1 MVQRFVMSIDQGT
14 TSTRCI
20 LFDARGR
27 LVSVVQREHQQ
38 HFPRPG
44 WVEHDAVEIW
54 KNLGRIVPQALA
66 QAGASAE
73 QVVGLGIANQRE
85 TTVLWDRHTGAPVS
99 RAIVWQDTRTDRML
113 EHLEREPAARRVRQ
127 LCGLPLAT
135 YFSAPRIRWLL
146 EETPGLRER
155 AERGDVLFGT
165 MESWLIWNLTGG
177 PEGGVHVTDVTN
189 ASRTMLMNIRTLDW
203 DAELLD
209 FFDVPRVMLPEIRSS
224 TEVYGTTSRV
234 VPGIRIAAA
243 LGDQQAAL
251 FGQTCFAPG
260 EAKCTYGTGSFLLLN
275 TGATPVLSTH
285 GMLTTVGFK
294 IGDEPAVYALEG
306 SMAVTG
312 SLVQWFRDGLEL
324 IGSAPEI
331 ETLAR
336 TVEDNG
342 GCYIVPA
349 FSGLF
354 APHWHSEAR
363 GVIAGLTSY
372 ITKGHLARAVLEA
385 TGWQTREVVD
395 AMNADSGLA
404 ASTLKVD
411 GGMTADNLLMQFVA
425 DVLDVPVVRPMVA
438 ETVSLGAA
446 YAAGLSVGYW
456 PDLEGLRRNW
466 HRAGQWLPSMD
477 PGRRDTEYAHW
488 RQAVELTFGW
498 MRPAETPAT
507 PGSDLVEVVLGD
519 HRRLEQLCRELRN
532 HEADRETSRAELSA
546 LLVAHATATER
557 VVHPSGQD
565 SAFGAELLAVLEAD
579 PFDGDEFDKALIGL
593 ESVVDAHVRG
603 EERGL
608 LNELR
613 RTLSLSDRTALG
625 RAFTGERRRQLD
637 LGCGTLTHVKENAA
651 RLCL

>member
-1 MVQRFVMSIDQGT
+1 MVQRYVMSIDQGT

-27 LVSVVQREHQQ
+27 LVSVAQREHQQ

-44 WVEHDAVEIW
+44 WVEHDATEIW
-54 KNLGRIVPQALA
+54 RNVARIVPQALA
-66 QAGASAE
+66 DAGAEAG
-73 QVVGLGIANQRE
+73 QVAGLGIANQRE
-85 TTVLWDRHTGAPVS
+85 TTVLWDRHTGNPVG
-99 RAIVWQDTRTDRML
+99 RAIVWQDTRTDAML
-113 EHLEREPAARRVRQ
+113 EQLAREPGADRVRR

-135 YFSAPRIRWLL
+135 YFSAPRIRWML
-146 EETPGLRER
+146 ERTPGLRER

-165 MESWLIWNLTGG
+165 VESWLIWNLTGG

-189 ASRTMLMNIRTLDW
+189 ASRTMLMNLRTLSW
-203 DAELLD
+203 DDELLE
-209 FFDVPRVMLPEIRSS
+209 FFDVPRAMLPEIRPS

-275 TGATPVLSTH
+275 TGPTPVLSTH

-306 SMAVTG
+306 SIAVTG

-404 ASTLKVD
+404 LSTLKVD

-466 HRAGQWLPSMD
+466 HRAGQWLPSMN
-477 PGRRDTEYAHW
+477 PARRDSEYSHW

-498 MRPAETPAT
+498 MRPGPTAAP
-507 PGSDLVEVVLGD
+507 PGSDLVEVVLAD
-519 HRRLEQLCRELRN
+519 HRRIEQLFRDLRN
-532 HEADRETSRAELSA
+532 DEADRPALIAELSA
-546 LLVAHATATER
+546 SLVAHATATER
-557 VVHPSGQD
+557 IVRPDATESGF
-565 SAFGAELLAVLEAD
+565 AEELLAVLEST
-579 PFDGDEFDKALIGL
+579 GSEKALAAL
-593 ESVVDAHVRG
+593 ENSVDAHIRS

-613 RTLSLSDRTALG
+613 RTLSTSDRTGLG
-625 RAFTGERRRQLD
+625 RAFVAERQRQLD
-637 LGCGTLTHVKENAA
+637 LGCGSVAHVREQGP
-651 RLCL
+651 RLRLS

>member
-1 MVQRFVMSIDQGT
+1 MVQRYVMSIDQGT

-27 LVSVVQREHQQ
+27 LVSVAQREHTQ

-44 WVEHDAVEIW
+44 WVEHDATEIW
-54 KNLGRIVPQALA
+54 RNVGRIVPQALA
-66 QAGASAE
+66 DAGVEAG

-85 TTVLWDRHTGAPVS
+85 TTVLWDRHTGNPVG
-99 RAIVWQDTRTDRML
+99 RAIVWQDTRTDAML
-113 EHLEREPAARRVRQ
+113 EHLAREPGADRVRR

-135 YFSAPRIRWLL
+135 YFSAPRIRWML
-146 EETPGLRER
+146 ERTPGLRER

-165 MESWLIWNLTGG
+165 VESWLIWNLTGG

-189 ASRTMLMNIRTLDW
+189 ASRTMLMNLRTLSW
-203 DAELLD
+203 DDELLE
-209 FFDVPRVMLPEIRSS
+209 FFDVPRAMLPEIRPS

-275 TGATPVLSTH
+275 TGPTPVLSAH

-306 SMAVTG
+306 SIAVTG

-404 ASTLKVD
+404 LSTLKVD

-425 DVLDVPVVRPMVA
+425 DVLDVSVVRPMVA

-466 HRAGQWLPSMD
+466 HRAGQWLPTMD
-477 PGRRDTEYAHW
+477 PARRDSEYSHW

-498 MRPAETPAT
+498 MRPGPTAAP
-507 PGSDLVEVVLGD
+507 PGSDLVEVVLAD
-519 HRRLEQLCRELRN
+519 HRRIEQLFRDLRN
-532 HEADRETSRAELSA
+532 DEADRPALIAELSA
-546 LLVAHATATER
+546 SLVAHATATER
-557 VVHPSGQD
+557 IVRPDATESGLAD
-565 SAFGAELLAVLEAD
+565 ELLAVLESAD
-579 PFDGDEFDKALIGL
+579 SEKALAAL
-593 ESVVDAHVRG
+593 ENSVDAHIRA

-608 LNELR
+608 LNEFR
-613 RTLSLSDRTALG
+613 RTLSTSDRTGLG
-625 RAFTGERRRQLD
+625 RAFVAERQRQLD
-637 LGCGTLTHVKENAA
+637 LGCGSAAHVREQGS
-651 RLCL
+651 RLRLS